1 MLRESI
7 LLTVLVTLGPAC
19 RPKSE
24 GSSWSEPVNGI
35 QARLVVAT
43 SEVINDTPIIS
54 TYLALRNVSDMAN
67 PIRIDWADAEITFA
81 VINEAGNPIPRAMGP
96 SYNGCYAPLSEIV
109 LPHDSTL
116 TFNISRRGLGIPAGK
131 AALIDLGI
139 PDCWILEK
147 TGREKYFLMGT
158 LNITDKG
165 DRGSEYE
172 RSWKGRIEIPKIRI
186 PLG

>member
-1 MLRESI
+1 MLRKSI
-7 LLTVLVTLGPAC
+7 LLTVLVTVGPAC

-35 QARLVVAT
+35 QARFTLVT
-43 SEVINDTPIIS
+43 SEVINNTPIIS
-54 TYLALRNVSDMAN
+54 TYLTLRNVSDVAN
-67 PIRIDWADAEITFA
+67 PIRIDWASAEINFA
-81 VINEAGNPIPRAMGP
+81 VINEAGNPVPRAIDLI
-96 SYNGCYAPLSEIV
+96 YNGCYVPLSEIV

-147 TGREKYFLMGT
+147 TGREKYFLKGT

-172 RSWKGRIEIPKIRI
+172 RSWKGRVEIPKIRI